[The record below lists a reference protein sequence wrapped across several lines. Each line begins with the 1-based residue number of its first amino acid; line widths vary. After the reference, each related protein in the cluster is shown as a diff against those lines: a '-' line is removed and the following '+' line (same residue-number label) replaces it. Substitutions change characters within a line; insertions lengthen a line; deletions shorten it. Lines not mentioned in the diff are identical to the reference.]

1 MEWHDLEKMT
11 VVQLREDAHEKGMK
25 GVHGL
30 NKAQLLHGLAEI
42 LGIEKPHEEL
52 SDDVSHSKSDLK
64 HQIRDLKLERAKY
77 SEAHDHKGL
86 KQVRRQIHGL
96 KRKIRKMHLVA
107 HLKAASGH

>member
-11 VVQLREDAHEKGMK
+11 VVKLREDAHEKGMK

-52 SDDVSHSKSDLK
+52 SDDVSHSSQPPPSASPLT
-64 HQIRDLKLERAKY
+64 AATTGT
-77 SEAHDHKGL
+77 EA
-86 KQVRRQIHGL
+86 
-96 KRKIRKMHLVA
+96 
-107 HLKAASGH
+107 